1 MRQYDRYGWKGE
13 NMGKKEGQGENRISG
28 IGVTARLIGITMGPI
43 IAILIILTF
52 ISAKD
57 MRDSMR
63 TTQYQGMAGMA
74 GSVQSAYNI
83 VYQGDF
89 KLDEKTGVLYKGQ
102 AELTKTNEMMDML
115 VEKSGYDMLLTYG
128 DKIEITTMKGKN
140 GERIIGQ
147 KIKDQVII
155 DKVLKGGKEYK
166 DNDTKINGVEYYSY
180 SLPVKNTDGTV
191 VGVISI
197 VNPRSEID
205 DYTQSRIMIIVV
217 VAVVLLIITLITT
230 TIVSKSLAGAIKHT
244 EEALVGLSHGKVNF
258 KLEDRFLT
266 RKDEVGEMARAFE
279 ALQKK
284 LIHIISNI
292 KNSSEVLLGSGEE
305 LNHMAQQSNLA
316 AGEISRAVEDISK
329 GAVSQAED
337 VEEATVYV
345 GDMGKAVGE
354 IVDGVETLDETSNE
368 MKNAGDE
375 STNIIAQLTVSND
388 KTTKAIEHIGNQI
401 KATNDSVQE
410 IGEATKII
418 TAIAEQT
425 SLLALNASIEAAR
438 AGEAGR
444 GFAVVASEIGSLAK
458 NSTES
463 VGHITQLITE
473 INKLVEDAVSQA
485 GDSVGEIGDSAVLIH
500 TAVDTFNTI
509 FNNIKATNELMA
521 NVVEKIGRVDEVATN
536 VAAICEEQAASSDEI
551 MATSESMLGQ
561 ADNISKNSGQVEISA
576 EELAASAEQLSNQ
589 VQQFHI

>member
-1 MRQYDRYGWKGE
+1 
-13 NMGKKEGQGENRISG
+13 MGKKEGQGENRISG
-28 IGVTARLIGITMGPI
+28 IGVTARLIGITMIPI

-89 KLDEKTGVLYKGQ
+89 KLDEKTGVLYKGP
-102 AELTKTNEMMDML
+102 ADLTKTNEMMDML

-292 KNSSEVLLGSGEE
+292 KKSSEVLLGSGEE

-345 GDMGKAVGE
+345 GDMGKVVGE

-375 STNIIAQLTVSND
+375 STNIIEQLTVSND

-438 AGEAGR
+438 AGETGK
-444 GFAVVASEIGSLAK
+444 GFAVVAEEIGKLA
-458 NSTES
+458 NQSNEASTEISELVNLLSYNSNQTMDIMDS
-463 VGHITQLITE
+463 VQDAMNDQTK
-473 INKLVEDAVSQA
+473 KLVETANIFKQLQEHVSHVADGVDVIRDATVQL
-485 GDSVGEIGDSAVLIH
+485 GKETDEIGKDIKNLSDIAQRNE
-500 TAVDTFNTI
+500 DTVKGTI
-509 FNNIKATNELMA
+509 SFS
-521 NVVEKIGRVDEVATN
+521 DEVLGTVN
-536 VAAICEEQAASSDEI
+536 SVTEMSTEVSSSAND
-551 MATSESMLGQ
+551 MAGVVSHFRM
-561 ADNISKNSGQVEISA
+561 
-576 EELAASAEQLSNQ
+576 
-589 VQQFHI
+589 

>member
-1 MRQYDRYGWKGE
+1 
-13 NMGKKEGQGENRISG
+13 MGKKEGQGENRISG
-28 IGVTARLIGITMGPI
+28 IGVTARLIGITMIPI
-43 IAILIILTF
+43 ISILIILTF

-74 GSVQSAYNI
+74 GNVQSAYNI

-89 KLDEKTGVLYKGQ
+89 KLDEKTGVLYKGP
-102 AELTKTNEMMDML
+102 ADLTKTNEMMDML

-217 VAVVLLIITLITT
+217 AVVLLIITLITT
-230 TIVSKSLAGAIKHT
+230 TIASKSLAGAVKHT

-345 GDMGKAVGE
+345 GDMGKVVGE

-375 STNIIAQLTVSND
+375 STNIIEQLTVSND

-438 AGEAGR
+438 AGEAGK
-444 GFAVVASEIGSLAK
+444 GFAVVADEIGKLADQ
-458 NSTES
+458 S
-463 VGHITQLITE
+463 
-473 INKLVEDAVSQA
+473 
-485 GDSVGEIGDSAVLIH
+485 
-500 TAVDTFNTI
+500 NT
-509 FNNIKATNELMA
+509 
-521 NVVEKIGRVDEVATN
+521 
-536 VAAICEEQAASSDEI
+536 
-551 MATSESMLGQ
+551 
-561 ADNISKNSGQVEISA
+561 
-576 EELAASAEQLSNQ
+576 SAEQIRQTIDNLLEESEKSVEVMESVNVLVAEQQEILNQTREKFVRVSKGITTSKDDMEVIKSHTDSYFVARKKVADIIQNLSAISEEYAAST
-589 VQQFHI
+589 QQTTASMEELNATMNLLAEASKNLTDLSRQLDEEIAFFQIDD

>member
-1 MRQYDRYGWKGE
+1 
-13 NMGKKEGQGENRISG
+13 MGKKEGQGENRISG
-28 IGVTARLIGITMGPI
+28 IGVTARLIGITMIPI
-43 IAILIILTF
+43 ISILIILTF

-89 KLDEKTGVLYKGQ
+89 KLDEKTGVLYKGP
-102 AELTKTNEMMDML
+102 ADLTKTNEMMDML

-230 TIVSKSLAGAIKHT
+230 TIASKSLAGAVKHT

-316 AGEISRAVEDISK
+316 VEDISK

-345 GDMGKAVGE
+345 GDMGKVVGE

-375 STNIIAQLTVSND
+375 STNIIEQLTVSND

-438 AGEAGR
+438 AGEAGK
-444 GFAVVASEIGSLAK
+444 GFAVVADEIGKLADQ
-458 NSTES
+458 S
-463 VGHITQLITE
+463 
-473 INKLVEDAVSQA
+473 
-485 GDSVGEIGDSAVLIH
+485 
-500 TAVDTFNTI
+500 NT
-509 FNNIKATNELMA
+509 
-521 NVVEKIGRVDEVATN
+521 
-536 VAAICEEQAASSDEI
+536 
-551 MATSESMLGQ
+551 
-561 ADNISKNSGQVEISA
+561 
-576 EELAASAEQLSNQ
+576 SAEQIRQTIDNLLEESEKSVEVMESVNVLVAEQQEKLNQTREKFVRVSKGITTSKDDMEVIKSHTDSYFVARKKVADIIQNLSAISEEYAAST
-589 VQQFHI
+589 QQTTASMEELNATMNLLAEASKNLTDLSRQLDEEIAFFQIDD